1 MIITRHGLEFFKI
14 QFGDIVIATNPPNKE
29 SSFKGPRFGADMVL
43 VSAQYD
49 DFNGANTL
57 SYGNR
62 EPFEVRGPGEYEIK
76 GVVVRG
82 FSTFSSYQ
90 NDERINT
97 VYSLSLESMQIA
109 FLGAIGKPEIPAI
122 AKEAF
127 DSIDILFVPIGGKGV
142 LSPKEAYK
150 LALLIEPKIII
161 PMHYDGLYAE
171 KGALQVFLKE
181 AGANGEGSTDKLTI
195 KRKDLEGK
203 EMQVIVLKQ
212 T

>member
-122 AKEAF
+122 RYHMA
-127 DSIDILFVPIGGKGV
+127 
-142 LSPKEAYK
+142 
-150 LALLIEPKIII
+150 
-161 PMHYDGLYAE
+161 
-171 KGALQVFLKE
+171 
-181 AGANGEGSTDKLTI
+181 
-195 KRKDLEGK
+195 
-203 EMQVIVLKQ
+203 
-212 T
+212 